1 MILDQIKLRL
11 EKNDLIR
18 SEIMLFLIFKNNDL
32 RMLPYILVGDLYT
45 HFGECVT
52 HIWWNIYL
60 FFGHVV
66 LDPPAVTNIFS
77 VPEPKTA
84 NGHMQC

>member
-1 MILDQIKLRL
+1 
-11 EKNDLIR
+11 
-18 SEIMLFLIFKNNDL
+18 
-32 RMLPYILVGDLYT
+32 MLPYILVGDLYT